1 MSQELFVSVIIN
13 NYNYARFLRAAI
25 DSALGQSY
33 QPIEVLVVD
42 DGSTDQSRSI
52 IDSYGDRVK
61 SIFKKNGGQ
70 ASALN
75 AGFAQCRGDSVIF
88 LDADD
93 VLLPHAA
100 QRVAEV
106 FSAQPQTAK
115 VQYRMGVI
123 DQGGQ
128 QTGVIKP
135 PAHIPLP
142 AGDLKKQAMLFPF
155 DLTWLPTS
163 GNAFAAQA
171 LRSIFP
177 IPEEVYGKV
186 GADWY
191 VAHLTPLFGRVISL
205 DEACAYYRVHASN
218 NYELAEP
225 RLDLAHIRQTI
236 IYCDYTR
243 RYLLKYAE
251 QLDVP
256 DRPSEILSVSYVA
269 NRITSLKLKPDQ
281 HPIVGDSLGKLFR
294 LALIAIA
301 RRSDVAWPMKAMFAV
316 WFVLMVVAPKSLAHW
331 LAEAFFFPEKRTRLN
346 HWLGTLHRSGQVA

>member
-1 MSQELFVSVIIN
+1 MISIIIN

-42 DGSTDQSRSI
+42 DGSTDQSRAI
-52 IDSYGDRVK
+52 IDSYGDRIRPVL
-61 SIFKKNGGQ
+61 KKNGGQ

-75 AGFAQCRGDSVIF
+75 AGLAQCQGDSVIF

-106 FSAQPQTAK
+106 FSVQPQTAK
-115 VQYRMGVI
+115 IQYRMEVI
-123 DQGGQ
+123 DQGGH

-135 PAHIPLP
+135 PRHIPLP
-142 AGDLKKQAMLFPF
+142 TGDFIRQELLFPF

-171 LRSIFP
+171 LRSIIP
-177 IPEEVYGKV
+177 IPEAVYGKV

-191 VAHLTPLFGRVISL
+191 VAHLTPLFGAVVSL
-205 DEACAYYRVHASN
+205 DEVCAYYRVHASN

-243 RYLLKYAE
+243 RYLLKYAQ
-251 QLDVP
+251 QLELP
-256 DRPSEILSVSYVA
+256 DRPTEILSVSYVA
-269 NRITSLKLKPDQ
+269 NRITSFKLERDQ
-281 HPIVGDSLGKLFR
+281 HPVVGDTTGKLFR

-301 RRSDVAWPMKAMFAV
+301 RRSDVAWPMKVMFGL
-316 WFVLMVVAPKSLAHW
+316 WFAFMMIAPKSLARW
-331 LAEAFFFPEKRTRLN
+331 LAEAFFFPEKRMRLN
-346 HWLGTLHRSGQVA
+346 HWLGTLHRSGQGA